1 MLTTLSATGRDR
13 AQCDRLWSW
22 DHWSRW
28 QSLSLDTQRATTTS
42 IPTSGEMYI
51 PWATFRQDLASPAW
65 AGEPGS
71 RPQMGQLNSPSHLEI
86 SHCAEDHFWPSEGQE
101 EAQRECL
108 LAQTGRRKC
117 LHFFFFFLLP
127 TLRWWNWMQINWNK
141 GAVSHLQVI
150 TQAGP
155 SPRKL
160 PSPEVTPLPSHSLL
174 LLETGSVCLHLA
186 GGKEHACQAGDV
198 GSITG
203 SGRSPGE
210 GNGNL
215 LQYSCLEN
223 PMDWGAWRATVH
235 GVPESQTSLSDWTTL
250 SSPAEQSKALQ
261 MSSEWTRP

>member
-1 MLTTLSATGRDR
+1 MGRR
-13 AQCDRLWSW
+13 ARIQTSDGAAQFSFSPGDFPLCRGPFLA
-22 DHWSRW
+22 
-28 QSLSLDTQRATTTS
+28 LGRA
-42 IPTSGEMYI
+42 
-51 PWATFRQDLASPAW
+51 RRSPA
-65 AGEPGS
+65 GV
-71 RPQMGQLNSPSHLEI
+71 SPST
-86 SHCAEDHFWPSEGQE
+86 D
-101 EAQRECL
+101 
-108 LAQTGRRKC
+108 RKEKVST
-117 LHFFFFFLLP
+117 FFFFFLLP

-160 PSPEVTPLPSHSLL
+160 PSLEVTPLPSHSLL

-223 PMDWGAWRATVH
+223 PMDRGAWRATVH